1 MNKKVIKNFWIL
13 ERFDDSMSTRIAV
26 VGIVIE
32 SLDNIKEVN
41 SILSEYDKLI
51 VGRMGLPYKEKN
63 IRVISIVVD
72 GTTDEISAIT
82 GKIGKL
88 KGVSVKAAISKTSF

>member
-1 MNKKVIKNFWIL
+1 
-13 ERFDDSMSTRIAV
+13 MSTRIAV

-88 KGVSVKAAISKTSF
+88 KGVSVKAAISKTSFLA

>member
-1 MNKKVIKNFWIL
+1 
-13 ERFDDSMSTRIAV
+13 MSTRIAV

-32 SLDNIKEVN
+32 SLDNINEVN

>member
-1 MNKKVIKNFWIL
+1 
-13 ERFDDSMSTRIAV
+13 MSTRIAV

-32 SLDNIKEVN
+32 SLDDIKEVN
-41 SILSEYDKLI
+41 SILSEYDKII

-63 IRVISIVVD
+63 VRVISIVVD

-88 KGVSVKAAISKTSF
+88 RGVSVKAAISKNSF

>member
-1 MNKKVIKNFWIL
+1 
-13 ERFDDSMSTRIAV
+13 MSTRIAV

-88 KGVSVKAAISKTSF
+88 KGVSVKAAISKSSF

>member
-1 MNKKVIKNFWIL
+1 
-13 ERFDDSMSTRIAV
+13 MSTRIAV

-88 KGVSVKAAISKTSF
+88 KGVSVKAAISKTSY

>member
-1 MNKKVIKNFWIL
+1 
-13 ERFDDSMSTRIAV
+13 MSTRIAV

-88 KGVSVKAAISKTSF
+88 KGVSVKAAISKTNF

>member
-1 MNKKVIKNFWIL
+1 
-13 ERFDDSMSTRIAV
+13 MSTRIAV

-41 SILSEYDKLI
+41 SILNKYEKLI

-72 GTTDEISAIT
+72 GTTDEIWAIT
-82 GKIGKL
+82 WKIGKL

>member
-1 MNKKVIKNFWIL
+1 
-13 ERFDDSMSTRIAV
+13 MSTRIAV

-88 KGVSVKAAISKTSF
+88 KGVSVKAAISKTSFNCFKPLNHLVPISIF

>member
-1 MNKKVIKNFWIL
+1 
-13 ERFDDSMSTRIAV
+13 MSTRIAV
-26 VGIVIE
+26 VAIVIE

>member
-1 MNKKVIKNFWIL
+1 
-13 ERFDDSMSTRIAV
+13 MSTRIAV

-51 VGRMGLPYKEKN
+51 VGRMGLPYKENN

>member
-1 MNKKVIKNFWIL
+1 
-13 ERFDDSMSTRIAV
+13 MSTRIAV

-41 SILSEYDKLI
+41 SILNKYEKLI

-72 GTTDEISAIT
+72 GTQM
-82 GKIGKL
+82 KFQL
-88 KGVSVKAAISKTSF
+88 

>member
-1 MNKKVIKNFWIL
+1 
-13 ERFDDSMSTRIAV
+13 MSTRIAV

-72 GTTDEISAIT
+72 GSTDEISAIT

>member
-1 MNKKVIKNFWIL
+1 
-13 ERFDDSMSTRIAV
+13 MSTRIAV

-41 SILSEYDKLI
+41 SILSEYEKLI

>member
-1 MNKKVIKNFWIL
+1 
-13 ERFDDSMSTRIAV
+13 MSTRIAV

-41 SILSEYDKLI
+41 SILNKYEKLI

-88 KGVSVKAAISKTSF
+88 KGVSVKAAMSKTSF

>member
-1 MNKKVIKNFWIL
+1 
-13 ERFDDSMSTRIAV
+13 MSTRIAV

-32 SLDNIKEVN
+32 SLDNIKEVT
-41 SILSEYDKLI
+41 SIFNKYEKLI

>member
-1 MNKKVIKNFWIL
+1 
-13 ERFDDSMSTRIAV
+13 MSTRIAV
-26 VGIVIE
+26 VGSVIE

-41 SILSEYDKLI
+41 SILNKYEKLI

>member
-1 MNKKVIKNFWIL
+1 
-13 ERFDDSMSTRIAV
+13 MSTRIAV

-88 KGVSVKAAISKTSF
+88 KGVSVKAAIAKTSF

>member
-1 MNKKVIKNFWIL
+1 
-13 ERFDDSMSTRIAV
+13 MSTRIAV

-32 SLDNIKEVN
+32 SLDDIKEVN
-41 SILSEYDKLI
+41 SILSEYDRII

-63 IRVISIVVD
+63 VRVISIVVD

-88 KGVSVKAAISKTSF
+88 RGVSVKAALSKNSF

>member
-1 MNKKVIKNFWIL
+1 
-13 ERFDDSMSTRIAV
+13 MSTRISV

>member
-1 MNKKVIKNFWIL
+1 
-13 ERFDDSMSTRIAV
+13 MSTRIAV

-88 KGVSVKAAISKTSF
+88 KGVSVKAAISLSLLIIEFP

>member
-1 MNKKVIKNFWIL
+1 
-13 ERFDDSMSTRIAV
+13 MSTRIAV

-41 SILSEYDKLI
+41 SILNKYEKLI

-88 KGVSVKAAISKTSF
+88 KGFSVKAAISKTSF

>member
-1 MNKKVIKNFWIL
+1 
-13 ERFDDSMSTRIAV
+13 MSTRIAV

-32 SLDNIKEVN
+32 SLDNIKELN

>member
-1 MNKKVIKNFWIL
+1 
-13 ERFDDSMSTRIAV
+13 MSTRIAV

-88 KGVSVKAAISKTSF
+88 KGVSVKAAISKTSL